1 MGRICHAHC
10 PARVGVPWVLVL
22 VAAGVWAVAQLLIA
36 AGKTTLVVILGT
48 ALVAVGTTVAVAVC
62 GAIRNLG
69 TATPAGRSVAEPA
82 PEQTPVKEPTPEASP
97 SSPPCERPSARPR
110 LRLVRDEEAA

>member
-1 MGRICHAHC
+1 MGRICHEHC

-22 VAAGVWAVAQLLIA
+22 VAVGVWAVAQLLIA

-69 TATPAGRSVAEPA
+69 TAASAAASVAEIGA
-82 PEQTPVKEPTPEASP
+82 RADAR
-97 SSPPCERPSARPR
+97 ERADTGG
-110 LRLVRDEEAA
+110 VAEHAAV